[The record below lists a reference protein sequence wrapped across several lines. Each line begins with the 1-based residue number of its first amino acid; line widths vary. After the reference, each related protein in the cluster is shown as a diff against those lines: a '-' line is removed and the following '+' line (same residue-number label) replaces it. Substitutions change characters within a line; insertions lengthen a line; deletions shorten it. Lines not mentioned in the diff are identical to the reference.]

1 MASKLWVLVGGGVIF
16 LIALVLW
23 PIFAA
28 GEPWLIWALQLFL
41 LGAARSL
48 VLGGL
53 RSRRRVFRYALAGV
67 PIGFLVGGLGLFFLV
82 RGGTDTS
89 GGFDDL
95 VAFVAGILG
104 AFVGSILGGA
114 IGAAIGA
121 RRDRAASKATP
132 TSG

>member
-1 MASKLWVLVGGGVIF
+1 VASKLWVLIGGGVIF
-16 LIALVLW
+16 VIALVLW

-41 LGAARSL
+41 LGGAVL

-67 PIGFLVGGLGLFFLV
+67 PIGFLVGGLGFFFLV

-95 VAFVAGILG
+95 VAFIAGILG

-121 RRDRAASKATP
+121 RRDRSASRATR
-132 TSG
+132 TSR

>member
-41 LGAARSL
+41 LGGAAL

-53 RSRRRVFRYALAGV
+53 RSKRRVFRYALAGV

-95 VAFVAGILG
+95 IAFVAGILG

-121 RRDRAASKATP
+121 RRDRTASKTK
-132 TSG
+132 SRSR